1 MRDNYRELA
10 EQIHV
15 PEGMNE
21 RVLETVRMQCTAN
34 GTGESAKMNR
44 KPMLRAAVCAV
55 LALVLVAGSVSLR
68 SNGDLKQLERVGFEE
83 VCPVG
88 LPLSYEFGLTAYAA
102 DAIPA
107 ANGNLVLGGR
117 KSSGTI
123 IDTTDLVP
131 EREQYTSYRF
141 RIYGEQ
147 IESLTMSID
156 RGGLY
161 RSEDGKKTV
170 LSGTTVERYDPNVV
184 YGLWVPPAEFLQGRG
199 ISVLSGALLT
209 VTVRFSDETEQSN
222 IYRLTAQQLQV
233 SYNEDGTEFLVP
245 ALEGSCQKGVFGL
258 YLESLNSVWF
268 CWPVEG
274 SNTVSLS
281 NRYGYRVGPGGQNGA
296 FHAGIDIPAEQGAPV
311 LAAADGTVTEVG
323 FDADRGNYLVLD
335 HGNGMETVYAQC
347 LTLAVEAG
355 DSVTVGQ
362 EIAAVGST
370 GLSTGPHLH
379 FEVRQDGEAQNP
391 VAFFDSEIRDT
402 LRMG

>member
-107 ANGNLVLGGR
+107 ANGNLVLEGG

-222 IYRLTAQQLQV
+222 IYRLFIISFWQLTTDKACGIV
-233 SYNEDGTEFLVP
+233 HNVGKS
-245 ALEGSCQKGVFGL
+245 ALMLPTCLYIFIACSSC
-258 YLESLNSVWF
+258 
-268 CWPVEG
+268 
-274 SNTVSLS
+274 
-281 NRYGYRVGPGGQNGA
+281 
-296 FHAGIDIPAEQGAPV
+296 
-311 LAAADGTVTEVG
+311 
-323 FDADRGNYLVLD
+323 
-335 HGNGMETVYAQC
+335 
-347 LTLAVEAG
+347 
-355 DSVTVGQ
+355 VTVRYVNVDNVSKIFSVITKDSGPVCNRNRKSIF
-362 EIAAVGST
+362 ECKAAKVSNFKRFHSRVTRLPLIIIKYFMVGIVLHRRPTVAHLVQQVDFKSA
-370 GLSTGPHLH
+370 GLNFISRICNFIGKPCKSSS
-379 FEVRQDGEAQNP
+379 NK
-391 VAFFDSEIRDT
+391 
-402 LRMG
+402 